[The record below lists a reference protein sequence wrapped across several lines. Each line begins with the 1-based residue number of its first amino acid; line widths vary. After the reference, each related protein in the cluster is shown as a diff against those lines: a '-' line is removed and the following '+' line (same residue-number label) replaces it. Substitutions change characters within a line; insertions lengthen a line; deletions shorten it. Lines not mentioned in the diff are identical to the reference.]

1 MNEYLENRTCCRCWG
16 GASVD
21 GASAAGVLH
30 PTRWGCVAASRGS
43 SPRIWLSFL
52 VCFSSLCFSL
62 SSRSFVV
69 GGRDIDD
76 TVVLSREEHEEL
88 DGNRDGGSCILRA

>member
-1 MNEYLENRTCCRCWG
+1 M
-16 GASVD
+16 
-21 GASAAGVLH
+21 
-30 PTRWGCVAASRGS
+30 
-43 SPRIWLSFL
+43 
-52 VCFSSLCFSL
+52 
-62 SSRSFVV
+62 V